1 MYLIRYILLK
11 IESLLVEKNVSKWH
25 LRKHL
30 FRKLFLVQFR
40 MLLKRGKGNEER
52 VAGNGHVER
61 DNEKWEQG
69 RVLQLKSLIG
79 QGFNLSF
86 APDFL
91 FPVYCARSQL
101 PFLV

>member
-1 MYLIRYILLK
+1 MYLIRYILLN
-11 IESLLVEKNVSKWH
+11 IESLLVEKKMFPNDTNGNTTLKYFFGTISDATKT
-25 LRKHL
+25 RKAE
-30 FRKLFLVQFR
+30 
-40 MLLKRGKGNEER
+40 RGTGSGER
-52 VAGNGHVER
+52 E
-61 DNEKWEQG
+61 NEKWEQG

-91 FPVYCARSQL
+91 FPVPCARSQL